1 MKKVFTAESVEL
13 AKEMAAKEFGA
24 AQEEITFTVVKE
36 PKKSL
41 FGKVKEDAEVEAE
54 YEVSKANLAANYIKN
69 VFEKMGC
76 ENVAVEITEIENGA
90 SLEISGDGVEEAI
103 GKRGEVLDSLQ
114 YLASLVCNRIDRE
127 YFRISTDC
135 NGFRERRKAQLENL
149 ARKIANT
156 VKRTG
161 RASALEPM
169 NPYER
174 RIIHSA
180 ITDIEGVSSHSK
192 GEEPYRKVIITSNER
207 RPRKGGYNRRNGSR
221 RDSRNSGKGYD
232 IVSSFEKEYKKPK
245 PEDSLGSG
253 LYTKI
258 DL

>member
-13 AKEMAAKEFGA
+13 AKEMAAKEFDA
-24 AQEEITFTVVKE
+24 AVEDIEFTVLRE

-41 FGKVKEDAEVEAE
+41 FGKVKEDAEVEAS
-54 YEVSKANLAANYIKN
+54 YEASKAKLAAAYIKN

-76 ENVAVEITEIENGA
+76 ENVSIEITELDNGA
-90 SLEISGDGVEEAI
+90 SLEISGDGVEQSI

-127 YFRISTDC
+127 YYRISTDC
-135 NGFRERRKAQLENL
+135 NGFRERRKAQLEGL

-161 RASALEPM
+161 KSSSLEPM

-174 RIIHSA
+174 RIIHSV
-180 ITDIEGVSSHSK
+180 ITDIDGVSSHSK
-192 GEEPYRKVIITSNER
+192 GEEPYRRVIITSTEKR
-207 RPRKGGYNRRNGSR
+207 PHRGGYSKRGPRKEKM
-221 RDSRNSGKGYD
+221 GKGYD

-258 DL
+258 DI